1 MIDLKDYRI
10 NPTKYHKGAADKGA
24 HIDRAA
30 FDTLDTM
37 MKQTLTSI
45 EALRTQRNELTTQ
58 IQQASKDQP
67 DQITTLKD
75 QVKQI
80 KTELETLEYD
90 YDAMY
95 GDFWLLMAKIPSPAF
110 DDVPVGASDAENLV
124 MYTVWTKPT
133 FAFTPK
139 HHREILEAKWYLDT
153 VRATKLSGSRFTMLK
168 GQAVLLE
175 FALIQWVLH
184 KLVGKWFIPAMPPQ
198 LVKEQAMYATGF
210 FPNDKNNVYTVNPKA
225 PHTQELREE
234 DDLYLIGTAEVPL
247 VAQHSDEVLE
257 ADILP
262 LRYVGYSSCY
272 RREAGTYGKDT
283 KGLIRLHQFEKVEMV
298 TFVKPED
305 SAAEHELLV
314 SIEEEIF
321 TDLGLHFHK
330 LHICTGD
337 LWAPAARKYDLEAWF
352 PAQEA
357 YREVTSTSN
366 TTDFQT
372 RRANIKYKDGQTR
385 DFVHSLNGT
394 AIAMSRCIACIIETY
409 QTAEGDVIIPE
420 VLRPFMGGVERI

>member
-1 MIDLKDYRI
+1 
-10 NPTKYHKGAADKGA
+10 
-24 HIDRAA
+24 
-30 FDTLDTM
+30 
-37 MKQTLTSI
+37 
-45 EALRTQRNELTTQ
+45 
-58 IQQASKDQP
+58 
-67 DQITTLKD
+67 
-75 QVKQI
+75 
-80 KTELETLEYD
+80 
-90 YDAMY
+90 
-95 GDFWLLMAKIPSPAF
+95 
-110 DDVPVGASDAENLV
+110 
-124 MYTVWTKPT
+124 
-133 FAFTPK
+133 
-139 HHREILEAKWYLDT
+139 
-153 VRATKLSGSRFTMLK
+153 
-168 GQAVLLE
+168 
-175 FALIQWVLH
+175 
-184 KLVGKWFIPAMPPQ
+184 
-198 LVKEQAMYATGF
+198 MYATGF

-305 SAAEHELLV
+305 SIKEHEFLAA
-314 SIEEEIF
+314 IEEEIF

-337 LWAPAARKYDLEAWF
+337 LGAPAARKYDLEAWF

-394 AIAMSRCIACIIETY
+394 AIAMSRAIACIIETY

-420 VLRPFMGGVERI
+420 VLRPFMGRVERI